1 MYFLLS
7 IYFSLHVCA
16 CVVLPPRKVVP
27 QLKSGT
33 LLQKRKTLRATAERR
48 KGGPNGVELSVE
60 GLQYLAAGGSGWP
73 TPLSSPLRLRGHRM
87 SADED
92 LDNIDPESSVPY

>member
-1 MYFLLS
+1 LISLYL
-7 IYFSLHVCA
+7 SLHVCA
-16 CVVLPPRKVVP
+16 CVVLLSRTVLP
-27 QLKSGT
+27 QLKSGV

-92 LDNIDPESSVPY
+92 LENIDPESSVPY